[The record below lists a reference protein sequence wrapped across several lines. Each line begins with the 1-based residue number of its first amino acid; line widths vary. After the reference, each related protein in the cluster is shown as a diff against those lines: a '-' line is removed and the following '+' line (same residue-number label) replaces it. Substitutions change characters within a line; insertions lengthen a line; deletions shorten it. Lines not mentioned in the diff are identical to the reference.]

1 MSEKKIFRPHYST
14 ATDARV
20 IQTREALRQAL
31 LELLDQKPFEHIT
44 IREITSLADV
54 GYTTFF
60 RHHPGK
66 EELLNDIAAD
76 EINHLIELAIST
88 LGSSEIRDGVLIFCN
103 YVAEHKALWST
114 LLTGGAAGVLREEFI
129 RLSRDI
135 AASWEGRPDWLPTD
149 IGIALAAS
157 GTIELMAWWLKQKQP
172 VSVDQVATIFERV
185 IVAPVIA
192 APVSGDHTQQRP
204 N

>member
-1 MSEKKIFRPHYST
+1 MSQKKIYRPHYST

-20 IQTREALRQAL
+20 LQTREALRTAL

-44 IREITSLADV
+44 IREITTLAGV

-76 EINHLIELAIST
+76 EISHLIELAIST
-88 LGSSEIRDGVLIFCN
+88 LGSSDIREGVMTFCN
-103 YVAEHKALWST
+103 YIAEHQALWST
-114 LLTGGAAGVLREEFI
+114 LLTGGAASVLREEFI
-129 RLSRDI
+129 RLAREI
-135 AASWEGRPDWLPTD
+135 AASWEGRPEWLPTD

-157 GTIELMAWWLKQKQP
+157 GTIELMAWWLKQQEP
-172 VSVDQVATIFERV
+172 VPVEQVATIFERV
-185 IVAPVIA
+185 IVEPVLD
-192 APVSGDHTQQRP
+192 PH